1 MNRNLTRKEKDAI
14 NFQRTQSWIGN
25 TLYFD
30 IERTTSELHTEY
42 MHNIM
47 ACRYDKYDLPS
58 LGAFRSRL
66 NKMDKLIACKLTDR
80 GNVYYRIEAVESPV
94 LSPLYVKVQAIYARL
109 SRWRK

>member
-80 GNVYYRIEAVESPV
+80 GNVYYRIEPQTDHSCNWLCELGKKAN
-94 LSPLYVKVQAIYARL
+94 AILAR
-109 SRWRK
+109 SK